1 MFTFNRRAALARSAM
16 ALAGAGLLALGA
28 VAPVQ
33 AQETIKFAA
42 AGPMTGPSGETGQRM
57 RAGIELAVEEINAA
71 GGINGKTLVID
82 IYDDEGR
89 PEGAASVA
97 QRIVSDPGVVAV
109 IGHINSS
116 ASMAALPIYKR
127 AGLTQV
133 SGNSSAHRLTHMGFD
148 NIFRVIINDQGQ
160 APVLTDHVITNEG
173 RKKLAIIYE
182 NSDYGRGAMESAMA
196 KAKELGAEV
205 VAAETYQPG
214 VDRDFAAQLTRIMAA
229 SPDALILAGQYGEGG
244 PIFNQ
249 AYRLGL
255 TTDGSVL
262 KAGFDGLRQGPFI
275 DLAGADAV
283 EGLLIFA
290 SFNSLSDAP
299 KTAEFREKTMRLFGH
314 PPTEQEAHNYDVVYL
329 YKAAIEAGAT
339 KETMSAVLR
348 DISMEGVSGHLQ
360 FDENG
365 DVQGKSMVIFTVD
378 DGKFVAYNK

>member
-1 MFTFNRRAALARSAM
+1 MKDVTRRLALALSMTSVM
-16 ALAGAGLLALGA
+16 AIA
-28 VAPVQ
+28 APFAAQ
-33 AQETIKFAA
+33 AADDTVKLAA
-42 AGPMTGPSGETGQRM
+42 AGPMTGPSAETGQRM

-71 GGINGKTLVID
+71 GGIGGKTLVID
-82 IYDDEGR
+82 IYDDEGK
-89 PEGAASVA
+89 PESAAAVA
-97 QRIVSDPGVVAV
+97 QRIAADRDVMGV

-133 SGNSSAHRLTHMGFD
+133 SGNSSAHKLTHMGFD

-160 APVLTDHVITNEG
+160 APVLAEHLINEEG
-173 RKKLAIIYE
+173 AKKLAVIYE
-182 NSDYGRGAMESAMA
+182 NSDYGKGALESL
-196 KAKELGAEV
+196 KARAAELGAEV

-214 VDRDFAAQLTRIMAA
+214 VDRDFNAQLTKIKAA
-229 SPDALILAGQYGEGG
+229 GPDALILAGQYGEGG

-255 TTDGSVL
+255 TQGTDVI

-275 DLAGADAV
+275 ELAGADAI

-290 SFNSLSDAP
+290 SFDSLSDAP
-299 KTAEFREKTMRLFGH
+299 KTAEFREKTERLFGH

-329 YKAAIEAGAT
+329 YKKAIEEGAT
-339 KETMSAVLR
+339 KETMSDAIR
-348 DISMEGVSGHLQ
+348 GISMEGVSGHLE

-365 DVQGKSMVIFTVD
+365 DVKGKKMVIFTVE
-378 DGKFVAYNK
+378 DGKFVPYGR

>member
-1 MFTFNRRAALARSAM
+1 MLRLTRRIAILMTITGLIA
-16 ALAGAGLLALGA
+16 AGAAAPAL
-28 VAPVQ
+28 
-33 AQETIKFAA
+33 AQETIKLAA
-42 AGPMTGPSGETGQRM
+42 AGPMTGTNAETGARM
-57 RAGIELAVEEINAA
+57 RAGIELAVEEINAS
-71 GGINGKTLVID
+71 GGINGKTLVVD

-89 PEGAASVA
+89 PEGAAAVA
-97 QRIVSDPGVVAV
+97 QRIASDPDVIGV

-127 AGLTQV
+127 AGLTQI
-133 SGNSSAHRLTHMGFD
+133 SGNSSAHRLTHLGFD

-160 APVLTDHVITNEG
+160 APVVAEHVITNEG
-173 RKKLAIIYE
+173 RKRLAILYE
-182 NSDYGRGAMESAMA
+182 NSDYGKGAMEAA
-196 KAKELGAEV
+196 KAKAEELGAEV

-214 VDRDFAAQLTRIMAA
+214 VDRDFSAQLTAIKAA
-229 SPDALILAGQYGEGG
+229 NPDALIHAGQYGEGG

-249 AYRLGL
+249 AFRLGL

-262 KAGFDGLRQGPFI
+262 KVGFDGLRQGPFI
-275 DLAGADAV
+275 DLATAEAV

-299 KTAEFREKTMRLFGH
+299 KTAEFREKTQRLFGH

-339 KETMSAVLR
+339 KENMSEVIR
-348 DISMEGVSGHLQ
+348 GMDMEGVSGHLG

-365 DVQGKSMVIFTVD
+365 DVKGKSMVIFTVK
-378 DGKFVAYNK
+378 DGEFVAYKK